1 MHENKN
7 IFFSI
12 FWQKSGILILDLYLY
27 GIKIQINIKQNSIQK
42 YTGKSQNFKNIFLN
56 FFGLGLTR
64 PNHFGMGRRYSAQK
78 IDSLSTV
85 HFAEQWRS
93 RGRKRRRRRRRRL
106 TLRWGAVIH
115 GGRSGLQQQ
124 RERDQRDITVL
135 IFFSV
140 YLLFFSFP
148 FSFVLHFLLS
158 VFLLCFLAMTVLLVA
173 HGASGGGKL
182 GRVVWPV
189 ILLPFSAFFVF
200 LLRSISYLLLLF
212 SLFLYSK
219 NFSSL

>member
-1 MHENKN
+1 
-7 IFFSI
+7 
-12 FWQKSGILILDLYLY
+12 
-27 GIKIQINIKQNSIQK
+27 
-42 YTGKSQNFKNIFLN
+42 
-56 FFGLGLTR
+56 
-64 PNHFGMGRRYSAQK
+64 
-78 IDSLSTV
+78 
-85 HFAEQWRS
+85 
-93 RGRKRRRRRRRRL
+93 
-106 TLRWGAVIH
+106 LRWGTVIH